1 PGPPTSVRAAAPAA
15 GARAHALALQSVD
28 GALPFALRAALAM
41 ALPAVPMALAGRAG
55 PPPGPRARLL
65 GGDLGRRRPPLGQR
79 PDGCPAG
86 RSARTRAHP
95 LLDRQARS
103 G

>member
-1 PGPPTSVRAAAPAA
+1 
-15 GARAHALALQSVD
+15 SVD
-28 GALPFALRAALAM
+28 GALSCALRAALAM

-79 PDGCPAG
+79 PDGGLAG